1 MSQAVQLQRTMH
13 QTTLWGREAPPNKKQ
28 KRSQA
33 GPAAW
38 PAAACRAPVAA
49 AVGGGSSF
57 VQCPICNKHVLL
69 TTSDDHVV
77 QCLAQNTATVDA
89 SKPAD
94 GVEDPQQPPHEAQ
107 QQDTSKPTQSMP
119 LAPATRDEEAPPE
132 PARVASDVR
141 LSAGL
146 SPAGLPSVAESST
159 DDSTPTTNAATSTS
173 AATVSTT
180 SVLSAMMRSARTRTE
195 RQSFCL
201 TTTGV
206 DATDWQLRWKWTR
219 VINGAKSTDSRVGEP
234 SGISTDRPRWE
245 GKFTSNPR
253 KGAGG
258 IGRELT
264 IRLSAFT
271 DSSDEG
277 ENFVMALAR
286 AMASAGRHTLS
297 PSQLKSALQKNVR
310 LSRPEEAIR
319 CAAAMVLCPSSA
331 SSAGSTTPLEQF
343 VEGLTQLVRR
353 YVITT
358 SN

>member
-1 MSQAVQLQRTMH
+1 MWQAVPQTMH
-13 QTTLWGREAPPNKKQ
+13 QTTLWGRGAPPSKKQ
-28 KRSQA
+28 KRQA
-33 GPAAW
+33 APPTAGV
-38 PAAACRAPVAA
+38 RQQAPVTA

-69 TTSDDHVV
+69 ATSDEHVV
-77 QCLAQNTATVDA
+77 QCLAKSTAQVDD

-94 GVEDPQQPPHEAQ
+94 DFEVPQQPPHEAPQ
-107 QQDTSKPTQSMP
+107 KHEDKTIQSVS
-119 LAPATRDEEAPPE
+119 LAPATRDAEAPLE
-132 PARVASDVR
+132 PAQVASDVR

-146 SPAGLPSVAESST
+146 PPAAGLPSVAEIST
-159 DDSTPTTNAATSTS
+159 DDSTTNAAASTS

-206 DATDWQLRWKWTR
+206 DATDWQLRWSWTR
-219 VINGAKSTDSRVGEP
+219 AINGAKSTNSRVAEP
-234 SGISTDRPRWE
+234 SGTDTDRPRWE

-253 KGAGG
+253 KGAGCL
-258 IGRELT
+258 GRELT

-310 LSRPEEAIR
+310 LSRPEEAVR

-331 SSAGSTTPLEQF
+331 SSASSTTPLEQF

-353 YVITT
+353 YVTYHLQLT
-358 SN
+358 E